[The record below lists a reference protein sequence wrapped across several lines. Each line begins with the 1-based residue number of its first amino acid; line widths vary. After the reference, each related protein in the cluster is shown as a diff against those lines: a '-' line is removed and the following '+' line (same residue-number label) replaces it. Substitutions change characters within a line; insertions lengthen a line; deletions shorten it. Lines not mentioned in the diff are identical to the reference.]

1 MPFAYKKLI
10 CLENAT
16 PLAQIEMESLAMTKA
31 IFFLV
36 CNSDQR
42 KLVAD
47 LEKKA
52 FGEQAWNGKLD
63 WLLMKNSTY
72 IMCKY

>member
-1 MPFAYKKLI
+1 
-10 CLENAT
+10 
-16 PLAQIEMESLAMTKA
+16 MTKA

-47 LEKKA
+47 LEKKSFWGA
-52 FGEQAWNGKLD
+52 SLEWKAGLATDEKINTL
-63 WLLMKNSTY
+63 Y
-72 IMCKY
+72 ILYVFCL